1 MFRRRPWLLL
11 FLVICSP
18 SLYAEQRKYVI
29 GTTVDLTGGATNL
42 LGSTGI
48 RSNQNQPLFPFYG
61 AFPSIT
67 MTSTGAHSLLSASYS
82 YGFNR
87 SKSEQNLKLDSHAAS
102 LNFTTPLTQELGIS
116 FSESFQAT
124 SDAATFNALRGV
136 TANPISPFIFYPVAA
151 QLMSRTNTSNV
162 TVNYKLSDRSGL
174 GFTVS
179 HSLLRYD
186 AGATAFSSLSNQQNI
201 SGGVTYNWQT
211 DRRETWTLG
220 YKSGSLSFKSF
231 DSSYSDTAYVGY
243 SNVIGSAIKFNL
255 TAGLTRIK
263 NQRTGDG
270 YIGYNSSALLEK
282 TLKTNA
288 FSLFYTQ
295 TSGQTSGLGSLS
307 DTRVAGLSWNH
318 VTRTLTEFVDISVFD
333 TQGILANPYSQRGI
347 SAAASIG
354 IPLSRKWS
362 LQGGAHYQKYDDAS
376 AFGFRQKRLFIA
388 LRYTDPA
395 LLGFLR

>member
-1 MFRRRPWLLL
+1 MSSLFRRRPWLLL

-179 HSLLRYD
+179 HSL
-186 AGATAFSSLSNQQNI
+186 
-201 SGGVTYNWQT
+201 
-211 DRRETWTLG
+211 
-220 YKSGSLSFKSF
+220 
-231 DSSYSDTAYVGY
+231 
-243 SNVIGSAIKFNL
+243 
-255 TAGLTRIK
+255 
-263 NQRTGDG
+263 
-270 YIGYNSSALLEK
+270 
-282 TLKTNA
+282 
-288 FSLFYTQ
+288 
-295 TSGQTSGLGSLS
+295 
-307 DTRVAGLSWNH
+307 
-318 VTRTLTEFVDISVFD
+318 
-333 TQGILANPYSQRGI
+333 
-347 SAAASIG
+347 
-354 IPLSRKWS
+354 
-362 LQGGAHYQKYDDAS
+362 
-376 AFGFRQKRLFIA
+376 
-388 LRYTDPA
+388 
-395 LLGFLR
+395 